1 MWRKVAFAFII
12 ISLVFSVSDYFY
24 TMHASY
30 NKYLEGEYFFRY
42 KATTIL
48 AMDQD
53 AWFDSVENFEYV
65 SSLDFSD
72 PKIML
77 LYGGEMEVYAVN
89 PHDGVCT
96 VLYGSQTIDDFPV
109 SNLRFADG
117 EFDYFNG
124 TKQLTYDEYIEYV
137 KSLTPDQ
144 LESKM
149 VSSSQIASFKGVARN
164 ILILIGVEGA
174 IIIIL
179 LIMRK
184 MELSRAYD
192 VLLIAGALYG
202 IFFEAISAYI
212 Y

>member
-77 LYGGEMEVYAVN
+77 LYGGEMEVYAYG

-117 EFDYFNG
+117 EFDYFSG

-149 VSSSQIASFKGVARN
+149 VSSNKIASFKGVERN
-164 ILILIGVEGA
+164 IFILLGVEGT
-174 IIIIL
+174 ILVLLFIFRKTDLGRVYDIL
-179 LIMRK
+179 LI
-184 MELSRAYD
+184 L
-192 VLLIAGALYG
+192 GALYG
-202 IFFEAISAYI
+202 IVFESASAYI

>member
-77 LYGGEMEVYAVN
+77 LYAGEMEVYAYG

-149 VSSSQIASFKGVARN
+149 VSSNKIASFKGVERN
-164 ILILIGVEGA
+164 IFILLGVEGT
-174 IIIIL
+174 ILVLLFIFRKTDIGRVYDIL
-179 LIMRK
+179 LI
-184 MELSRAYD
+184 L
-192 VLLIAGALYG
+192 GALYG
-202 IFFEAISAYI
+202 IVFESASAYM

>member
-65 SSLDFSD
+65 SSMDFSD
-72 PKIML
+72 PKVML
-77 LYGGEMEVYAVN
+77 LYGGETDVYAVD

-109 SNLRFADG
+109 SNLRFAD
-117 EFDYFNG
+117 DDAAYFNG

-144 LESKM
+144 LESQM
-149 VSSSQIASFKGVARN
+149 VSSSQMANFKGVGRN
-164 ILILIGVEGA
+164 IIILIGVEGVVLVL
-174 IIIIL
+174 L
-179 LIMRK
+179 LIFRK
-184 MELSRAYD
+184 IGLDRAYD
-192 VLLIAGALYG
+192 VLLIVGALYG
-202 IFFEAISAYI
+202 IFFESVSAVI

>member
-77 LYGGEMEVYAVN
+77 LYGGEMEVYAYD

-96 VLYGSQTIDDFPV
+96 VIYGSQTIDDFPV
-109 SNLRFADG
+109 SNLRFADDDA
-117 EFDYFNG
+117 DYFNG

-149 VSSSQIASFKGVARN
+149 VSSSQMASFKGVGRN
-164 ILILIGVEGA
+164 ILILIGVEGTA
-174 IIIIL
+174 LFVLFL
-179 LIMRK
+179 LRK
-184 MELSRAYD
+184 LDRNFASD
-192 VLLIAGALYG
+192 IVLIVGALYG
-202 IFFEAISAYI
+202 IFFEVISAYI

>member
-77 LYGGEMEVYAVN
+77 LYAGEMEVYAYG

-149 VSSSQIASFKGVARN
+149 VSSNEIASFKGVERN
-164 ILILIGVEGA
+164 IFILLGVEGT
-174 IIIIL
+174 ILVLLFIFRKTDLGRVYDIL
-179 LIMRK
+179 LI
-184 MELSRAYD
+184 L
-192 VLLIAGALYG
+192 GALYG
-202 IFFEAISAYI
+202 IVFESASAYI